1 MEEQINILVEIKEL
15 LQDIF
20 FFLQYQ
26 LGFFVGLFVMEKI
39 FNIIKKFGGNK

>member
-1 MEEQINILVEIKEL
+1 MEEQLNQIINL
-15 LQDIF
+15 LQEIF
-20 FFLQYQ
+20 NFFQYQ